1 MLANMVSPPTGG
13 IVMPRSSEPSDG
25 TGVNDMSECQSWPV
39 YLEAEGLPSAFG
51 MLVTSSSS
59 G

>member
-1 MLANMVSPPTGG
+1 MLVNMVSPPTGG
-13 IVMPRSSEPSDG
+13 MVMPRSSEPSDG
-25 TGVNDMSECQSWPV
+25 TGVNDRSECHCWPV
-39 YLEAEGLPSAFG
+39 YFESEGLPFSLG

>member
-1 MLANMVSPPTGG
+1 MLVNMVSPPTGG
-13 IVMPRSSEPSDG
+13 MVMPRSSEPSDG

-39 YLEAEGLPSAFG
+39 YFESEGLPFALG
-51 MLVTSSSS
+51 LLVTSSSS

>member
-1 MLANMVSPPTGG
+1 MLVNIVSPPTGG
-13 IVMPRSSEPSDG
+13 MVMPRSSEPSDG
-25 TGVNDMSECQSWPV
+25 TGVNDMSECQRWPV
-39 YLEAEGLPSAFG
+39 YLEADGLPSASG

>member
-1 MLANMVSPPTGG
+1 MLVNIVSPPTGG
-13 IVMPRSSEPSDG
+13 MVMPRSSEPSDG
-25 TGVNDMSECQSWPV
+25 TGVNDMSECHCWPV
-39 YLEAEGLPSAFG
+39 YRESDGLPFSFG

>member
-1 MLANMVSPPTGG
+1 MLVNIVSPPTGG

-25 TGVNDMSECQSWPV
+25 TGVNDMSECHCWPV
-39 YLEAEGLPSAFG
+39 YLDADCLPSFSG
-51 MLVTSSSS
+51 MFVTSSSS